1 MEVFNIKLRQ
11 YQIDIINKVK
21 EAWSKGYKSPCIVAP
36 CGAGKSVVLSE
47 MAKRATDNKK
57 IVYFIVHRKELCD
70 QIRNT
75 FIKYG
80 VNMEYCKIYMVQT
93 LVRRLNDVDI
103 PDLLLVDE
111 NHHST
116 SNSYLKIFKYFSCY
130 KIGVTATPIRLS
142 GEGFENINDILI
154 DSVTAEWLIENKY
167 LSPATVYSAPL
178 CNVHDLKTKAGDYDK
193 KISAD
198 VLDKN
203 IIYGDVIKHWREKAF
218 NTKTIIYCS
227 TVKHAENTADKF
239 KENGINAVSIDGTT
253 NKIKRDEIIQ
263 KFRDGEITV
272 LTNCDIVSE
281 GFDIP
286 DCECV
291 ILLRP
296 TKSLTLF
303 IQQSMRCMRYQ
314 EGKKGIILDHVANT
328 FRHGLPWQTR
338 EWSLKG
344 VKKNKKKKD
353 VLAQNIYTCEICFC
367 SWDKSAGRECP
378 QCGEIKQANKGDI
391 KNDQTIELI
400 EIKKEMFK
408 NAPYANYQDIKTFD
422 EMCIFQKAKGYK
434 FGWTIRKCNELGIA
448 IPHKYKYQASKFYG
462 IHI

>member
-1 MEVFNIKLRQ
+1 MRLRP
-11 YQIDIINKVK
+11 YQEKIIDKVK
-21 EAWSKGYKSPCIVAP
+21 QAWGNGYKSPCIVAP
-36 CGAGKSVVLSE
+36 CGAGKSVILAE
-47 MAKRATDNKK
+47 MASRATNNKK
-57 IVYFIVHRKELCD
+57 LVYFIVHRKELCD
-70 QIRNT
+70 QIENT
-75 FIKYG
+75 FKSYG
-80 VNMEYCKIYMVQT
+80 VDMNYCKIFMVQT
-93 LVRRLNDVDI
+93 LVRRLKNVDI

-116 SNSYLKIFKYFSCY
+116 SSSYIKIFNHFNCY

-154 DSVTAEWLIENKY
+154 DSVNAEWLIDNKY

-178 CNVHDLKTKAGDYDK
+178 CDVSDLKTKAGDYDK

-198 VLDKN
+198 ALDKN
-203 IIYGDVIKHWREKAF
+203 VIYGDIIKHWVDKAI
-218 NTKTIIYCS
+218 NKKTIVYCS
-227 TVKHAENTADKF
+227 TVKHAENTAEKF
-239 KENGINAVSIDGTT
+239 RQNGINAASIDGTT
-253 NKIKRDEIIQ
+253 NKIERDNIIQ
-263 KFRDGEITV
+263 MFRNGEITV

-303 IQQSMRCMRYQ
+303 IQQSMRCMRYK
-314 EGKKGIILDHVANT
+314 ENKKGIILDHVANT

-353 VLAQNIYTCEICFC
+353 ILAENIYTCDLCFC
-367 SWDKSAGRECP
+367 SWDKSFGRECP
-378 QCGEIKQANKGDI
+378 QCGELKELKKNDI
-391 KNDQTIELI
+391 KNDSSIELI

-408 NAPYANYQDIKTFD
+408 NEPYAHYQDIKTFED
-422 EMCIFQKAKGYK
+422 MCIFQKAKGYK
-434 FGWTIRKCNELGIA
+434 FGWTIRKCYEQKIS
-448 IPHKYKYQASKFYG
+448 IPQKYKYQAAKFYG